1 MSHYSTVQYTI
12 QAADRKWNNTPEN
25 AVGPVECRLNE
36 FGTVLPFV
44 FGFLG
49 ETNNAVRKLVKE
61 MATVGA
67 RNLWRQMGQTCQNN
81 AYGILL
87 NKFTR
92 TIGVAAVRANA
103 RMKLRVLGTLLGR
116 RDDAQYHRASRE
128 EARFREA
135 EWDNYL
141 RHGPRGRAEYHH
153 GSEHCI

>member
-1 MSHYSTVQYTI
+1 MECT
-12 QAADRKWNNTPEN
+12 WTP
-25 AVGPVECRLNE
+25 GPVQTGRPTYRLTGAPVGLNTL
-36 FGTVLPFV
+36 FQKIQYCNIC
-44 FGFLG
+44 FLG

-87 NKFTR
+87 NKYTR
-92 TIGVAAVRANA
+92 EIGVAAVRANA